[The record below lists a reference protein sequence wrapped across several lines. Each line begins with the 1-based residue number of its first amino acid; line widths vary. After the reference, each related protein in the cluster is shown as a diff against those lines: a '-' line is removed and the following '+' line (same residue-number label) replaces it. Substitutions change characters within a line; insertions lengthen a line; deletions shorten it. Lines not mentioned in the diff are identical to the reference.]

1 MSEAKPGPPGE
12 NVPLGSDP
20 QMGTKTTRLK
30 MGTRVLNEFRTYI
43 FGKYSKIVE
52 PWLFNDV
59 TSTLNSLK
67 LWKIEDI
74 NGISDQNDKAFFF
87 SIYLRNSHQC
97 QQ

>member
-43 FGKYSKIVE
+43 FGKYSK
-52 PWLFNDV
+52 
-59 TSTLNSLK
+59 
-67 LWKIEDI
+67 
-74 NGISDQNDKAFFF
+74 
-87 SIYLRNSHQC
+87 
-97 QQ
+97 